1 MKSMRWVLMFLLICH
16 GVLAQDIQ
24 VLGSLNQTVEIPN
37 HHLFRST
44 RSTLKQI
51 TVLQV
56 ELSENALQRL
66 GHRVDNALSDEV
78 IINTPNKTQL
88 GMANVPVLDQG
99 RHGACVV
106 FAAMGAVDA
115 VLEKG
120 DYLSELCLLQLGR
133 YIEKNS
139 YSPSGWEGSTGENV
153 LNQMRMFGLVSKSQE
168 LANGCG
174 GLTTYPLNDEGEPGT
189 EMSPEQYHQL
199 SEPMRVDTVGW
210 SVLLDIYHVFLDKI
224 DMKTVLH
231 QVKHSIN
238 GGDRITFGI
247 LLPDVNQGVVG
258 AVGRHHVDYDSWIL
272 TPQIAKDMKTQK
284 ITAAH
289 EMIIT
294 GYDDKAVAVDEE
306 GHSYKGLLTLRNSW
320 GTNIGDKGDFYMSY
334 DYFKALALEAIRIR
348 HVSN

>member
-1 MKSMRWVLMFLLICH
+1 MKLMRWFLILLFISN

-24 VLGSLNQTVEIPN
+24 VVGSLNQTVEIPN
-37 HHLFRST
+37 HQLFRSM
-44 RSTLKQI
+44 RSDLKQV

-56 ELSENALQRL
+56 ELSDNALQKLSERA
-66 GHRVDNALSDEV
+66 DNLLYNEV
-78 IINTPNKTQL
+78 IIDSPSKVQL

-99 RHGACVV
+99 RHGACVT
-106 FAAMGAVDA
+106 FATMGAVNA
-115 VLEKG
+115 ILKKG

-139 YSPSGWEGSTGENV
+139 YSPSGWEGSTGGNV
-153 LNQMRMFGLVSKSQE
+153 LNQMQMFGLVSKAQE

-174 GLTTYPLNDEGEPGT
+174 GLTAYPLNDEGETGT

-199 SEPMRVDTVGW
+199 SEPMKMDMVGW
-210 SVLLDIYHVFLDKI
+210 SVILDIYHVFLDKI
-224 DMKTVLH
+224 DMKEVLN
-231 QVKHSIN
+231 QVKYSLN

-247 LLPDVNQGVVG
+247 LLPDVNKGVVG
-258 AVGRHHVDYDSWIL
+258 AVGRHHADYDSWIL

-306 GHSYKGLLTLRNSW
+306 GHSYKGLFTLRNSW
-320 GTNIGDKGDFYMSY
+320 GANIGNKGDFYMSY

-348 HVSN
+348 HVPD